1 MAISIQEYELFNQ
14 HFYIQLSIKKEE
26 TSKVHFPLDAF
37 ENKSH
42 SLKSGNWLIPH
53 ETKTLSK
60 SYNIIESKTNMVVK
74 EIHSMADVYD
84 FIKTKMNRYI
94 QRPTKVTQ
102 EELDQFL
109 EQYEIIELF
118 STGTVYKAIID
129 LHDVNDEIKEDY
141 EFLRLADWIKLKQKI
156 ENKSGLWIYNKTT
169 QKIEKEIQNQDDLIQ
184 FIKNY

>member
-1 MAISIQEYELFNQ
+1 
-14 HFYIQLSIKKEE
+14 
-26 TSKVHFPLDAF
+26 
-37 ENKSH
+37 
-42 SLKSGNWLIPH
+42 
-53 ETKTLSK
+53 
-60 SYNIIESKTNMVVK
+60 MVVK
-74 EIHSMADVYD
+74 EIHSMADIYD
-84 FIKTKMNRYI
+84 FIKTKMKRYI

-109 EQYEIIELF
+109 DQYEIIELF

>member
-1 MAISIQEYELFNQ
+1 MTISIQEYELFRQ
-14 HFYIQLSIKKEE
+14 HFHIQLSLQREE
-26 TSKVHFPLDAF
+26 TSNVHFPLEAF
-37 ENKSH
+37 ENKAH
-42 SLKSGNWLIPH
+42 PLTSGSWLISQDMKIVS
-53 ETKTLSK
+53 KTYS
-60 SYNIIESKTNMVVK
+60 IVESKTKMVVK

-109 EQYEIIELF
+109 DQYEIIELF